1 MEVKKYVITAVLLT
15 ACLSAWAQ
23 EDALSA
29 FDALIVGR
37 EAAADTLRREFRF
50 REAIAE
56 YEALLPLTEYSN
68 REAAIRRKIS
78 ETRRGVIMMDLC
90 RNPEVIAKRRFP
102 LKDFLLFY
110 PFKNGSWRPSPNTF
124 DPFAAEAFA
133 QATYAPKGLRGL
145 YYSAPDGS
153 GCRNIYYS
161 EDRDTVWSA
170 PILLGESLVSAGDE
184 IYPMLS
190 PDGKTL
196 YFASD
201 GLYGMGGFDLYK
213 SVYDEETES
222 WGAPVNMGFPYS
234 SPADDFLFIGTEDGK
249 YAIFASNRECARDS
263 VCLYVLDFKTLDRE
277 IKVSTED
284 ELRLL
289 SRLTP
294 AQDLTRMD
302 NDSMVDRGRSSTDGT
317 IAYREQM
324 NVVRRLKDKIY
335 RYEKAIDDLKLQVTS
350 LQEAAVVKDSVA
362 ALEAALPI
370 LRDSLAAENEKVH
383 AIESEFL
390 RSGVVSGSGTRSSDR
405 EVVGAASAYT
415 FTKHSY
421 GSKLK
426 VNLETPDYSRSEF
439 SVSPIGRFSLNFPK
453 GEVYQIQFMTSFYH
467 ATLEDIRGLTPV
479 FERLTPDLKYT
490 YTTGVFYSYQAA
502 LAALNSVRRLGFSD
516 CRIIRFIDGKEADI
530 AKNIV
535 NQ

>member
-1 MEVKKYVITAVLLT
+1 MT
-15 ACLSAWAQ
+15 CFSAFAQ
-23 EDALSA
+23 GDALSA
-29 FDALIVGR
+29 FDALIAGR

-56 YEALLPLTEYSN
+56 YEALLPLTEYSK
-68 REAAIRRKIS
+68 REEIIRRKIN

-110 PFKNGSWRPSPNTF
+110 PFKNGSWRPSPNSF
-124 DPFAAEAFA
+124 DIFAPEAIA
-133 QATYAPKGLRGL
+133 QATFAPKGLRNL

-161 EDRDTVWSA
+161 EDRDSVWSA
-170 PILLGESLVSAGDE
+170 PILLGESLLSAGDE

-213 SVYDEETES
+213 SVYDEVTET

-263 VCLYVLDFKTLDRE
+263 VCLYVLDYKTLDRE
-277 IKVSTED
+277 IKVTTEE
-284 ELRLL
+284 ELRQL

-294 AQDLTRMD
+294 SRDLSRMD

-324 NVVRRLKDKIY
+324 NIVRRLKDKIY
-335 RYEKAIDDLKLQVTS
+335 RYEKAIDELKLQSFEVTS
-350 LQEAAVVKDSVA
+350 VKDSVA
-362 ALEAALPI
+362 LLEAALP
-370 LRDSLAAENEKVH
+370 LLQDSLAAENEKVH
-383 AIESEFL
+383 AIESAFL
-390 RSGVVSGSGTRSSDR
+390 RSGVVSGGESRTSDR

-415 FTKHSY
+415 FTKHTY
-421 GSKLK
+421 GTKLK

-439 SVSPIGRFSLNFPK
+439 SVAPIGRFSLNFPK

-467 ATLEDIRGLTPV
+467 ATLDDIRGLTPV

-490 YTTGVFYSYQAA
+490 YTTGIFPSYQAA
-502 LAALNSVRRLGFSD
+502 LAALNSVRRLGFPDS
-516 CRIIRFIDGKEADI
+516 RIIRFIDGKEADI

>member
-1 MEVKKYVITAVLLT
+1 M
-15 ACLSAWAQ
+15 CLSAFAQ
-23 EDALSA
+23 GDELSA
-29 FDALIVGR
+29 FDALIAGR
-37 EAAADTLRREFRF
+37 EAAADTLRQEFRF
-50 REAIAE
+50 REAITE
-56 YEALLPLTEYSN
+56 YEALLPLTEHTG
-68 REAAIRRKIS
+68 REEVLRRKIN

-90 RNPEVIAKRRFP
+90 RNPEVVAKRRFP
-102 LKDFLLFY
+102 LKDFLLYY
-110 PFKNGSWRPSPNTF
+110 PFKNGSWRPSPNSF
-124 DPFAAEAFA
+124 DPFAQETIV
-133 QATYAPKGLRGL
+133 QALYAPKGARNL

-161 EDRDTVWSA
+161 EDRDSVWSA
-170 PILLGESLVSAGDE
+170 PVLLGESLLSAGDE

-213 SVYDEETES
+213 SEYDELTDT

-263 VCLYVLDFKTLDRE
+263 VCLYVLDYKTLDRE
-277 IKVSTED
+277 IKVSGEED
-284 ELRLL
+284 LRRL

-294 AQDLTRMD
+294 ARDLTRMD
-302 NDSMVDRGRSSTDGT
+302 TGSMVDRGRSATDGT
-317 IAYREQM
+317 LAYREQM
-324 NVVRRLKDKIY
+324 NIVRRLKDKIY
-335 RYEKAIDDLKLQVTS
+335 RFEKTIDELKLQVAT
-350 LQEAAVVKDSVA
+350 QQDAETVKDSVA
-362 ALEAALPI
+362 ALEAALPV

-383 AIESEFL
+383 AIESAFL
-390 RSGVVSGSGTRSSDR
+390 RSGVVSDGSARTSDQ

-415 FTKHSY
+415 FTKHTY
-421 GSKLK
+421 GPRLK
-426 VNLETPDYSRSEF
+426 VNLASADFSRSEF
-439 SVSPIGRFSLNFPK
+439 AVSPIGRFSLNFPK

-467 ATLEDIRGLTPV
+467 ATLDDIRGLTPV

-490 YTTGVFYSYQAA
+490 YTTGVFKTYQAA
-502 LAALNSVRRLGFSD
+502 LAALNRVRLLGFPDS
-516 CRIIRFIDGKEADI
+516 RVVRFMDGKEADI